1 MHKKMPF
8 NVVHYPFELGQA
20 FVEAVRCRHIY
31 TGHFL
36 KHGSSIK
43 MPYLMSVI
51 VMGDGRN

>member
-1 MHKKMPF
+1 MPF